1 MLGVRIPPGLPCI
14 MIKRIKNYIQNIIL
28 EWQKVTKPDAEQVR
42 GSTIVVLIASAML
55 GAFIWLVDGSPANPE
70 WIWPAN
76 IILIAIPIVVFVLSK
91 ESENRRIHITAIAC
105 VPLIV
110 VLVGTY
116 VLNLDEP
123 LKGFGMSFLRELFLS
138 GN

>member
-14 MIKRIKNYIQNIIL
+14 MIKRIKNYIQNIML

-55 GAFIWLVDGSPANPE
+55 GVFIWLVDGSPANPV
-70 WIWPAN
+70 WTWPAN
-76 IILIAIPIVVFVLSK
+76 IVLIAIPIAVFVLGRDSD
-91 ESENRRIHITAIAC
+91 SRRLHITAIAC
-105 VPLIV
+105 VPLVV
-110 VLVGTY
+110 VLVSTY

>member
-1 MLGVRIPPGLPCI
+1 M
-14 MIKRIKNYIQNIIL
+14 L

-55 GAFIWLVDGSPANPE
+55 GIFIWLVDGSPANPV
-70 WIWPAN
+70 WKWPVN
-76 IILIAIPIVVFVLSK
+76 IVLIAIPILVFVLGRDSD
-91 ESENRRIHITAIAC
+91 SRRLHITAIAC
-105 VPLIV
+105 VPLVV
-110 VLVGTY
+110 VLVSPY

-123 LKGFGMSFLRELFLS
+123 LRGFGMSFLRELFLS